1 MHDIRK
7 EYVIT
12 DDNRK
17 RAVLIDIKTFER
29 IEEILESYGLGK
41 YMEEAENEEVLS
53 LSDAKRYYEILEKS

>member
-1 MHDIRK
+1 MLDIRK

-12 DDNRK
+12 DDNKR

-53 LSDAKRYYEILEKS
+53 LSAAKRYYEILEKS

>member
-1 MHDIRK
+1 MLDIRK

-12 DDNRK
+12 DDNKR

-41 YMEEAENEEVLS
+41 YMDEAENEEVLS
-53 LSDAKRYYEILEKS
+53 LSAAKRYYEILEKS

>member
-53 LSDAKRYYEILEKS
+53 LSAAKRYYEILEKS